1 VWLELDP
8 SVVRAGVDVAG
19 PLLHRLKLVESSMDT
34 GEGGQD
40 LAQKSLGNTKVAE
53 RSPETALAGGLTK
66 AQLIEFYR
74 LMYLSRRT
82 DDREILLKR
91 QQKIFFQIS
100 CAGHEALLVAAGMAM
115 KPGYDW
121 FFPYYRDR
129 AICLA
134 LGNTVEDQLLQAVG
148 AADDPASGGRQMPSH
163 WTSKKLNIVSP
174 SSATATQCLHAV
186 GCAEAGRYY
195 SHHPEAAKKPS
206 GVVDYRLYK
215 DVVFHGD
222 EVTYVSIG
230 EGSTSQGEFWE
241 SLNTASNMKLPVV
254 YVVEDNGYAISTPVE
269 ANTPGGNISRLVA
282 NFPNFHFAEVD
293 GTDAIASYEA
303 MVEAVAYCRSGKGPA
318 LVHGYVVRPYSHS
331 LSDDETHYRSAAEI
345 EADALRDP
353 VLKMQTWLMREGIL
367 DAQGIND
374 LERKVDDEVQRA
386 TDRALSAVLA
396 QPESILKHV
405 YSEDLRPTDA
415 VFDAQPQLTADASEH
430 TMLDLINTCLQDE
443 MRRDERI
450 VIFGEDVADA
460 TRDKELFSGKLKGK
474 GGVFKVTHGLQKEF
488 GSDRVFNSPLA
499 EANIVGRAI
508 GMAVRGMKPVVEI
521 QFFDYIWP
529 AVHQMRNEL
538 AVMRWRSNGTF
549 SCPVVIRV
557 PAGGYLTGGS
567 IYHSQSGESIF
578 THTPGVRIVMPS
590 NALDAIGL
598 LRTAI
603 RCDDPVIFLEHKNL
617 YRSVFGRGRYPGP
630 EYTIPFGKASIV
642 KPGKD
647 LTVITYGAV
656 VPRALEAA
664 RRMEREK
671 GIDVELIDL
680 RSLTPYDW
688 EAIATSV
695 KKTSKVIVAHE
706 DMRSWGFGAEIA
718 ARIGDE
724 LFHDLDAPVRR
735 VGAMDTFCG
744 YQPLLE
750 DAILPQSEHLF
761 QAMSELA
768 AF

>member
-1 VWLELDP
+1 MAHKNVSNGKTAVKTRET
-8 SVVRAGVDVAG
+8 SEEI
-19 PLLHRLKLVESSMDT
+19 LVE
-34 GEGGQD
+34 
-40 LAQKSLGNTKVAE
+40 
-53 RSPETALAGGLTK
+53 GLSR
-66 AQLIEFYR
+66 AQLVEFYR

-82 DDREILLKR
+82 DDREIQLKK

-100 CAGHEALLVAAGMAM
+100 CAGHEALLVAAGMAL

-134 LGNTVEDQLLQAVG
+134 LGNTVEEQLLQAVG

-163 WTSKKLNIVSP
+163 WTSKRLNIVSP
-174 SSATATQCLHAV
+174 SSSTATQCLHAV
-186 GCAEAGRYY
+186 GCAEAGRYFTR
-195 SHHPEAAKKPS
+195 HPEAAKKPS
-206 GVVDYRLYK
+206 GVVDYREFK
-215 DVVFHGD
+215 DVIFHGD
-222 EVTYVSIG
+222 EVSYVSIG

-241 SLNTASNMKLPVV
+241 SLNTASNGKLPVL

-269 ANTPGGNISRLVA
+269 ANTPGGNISKLVA

-293 GTDAIASYEA
+293 GTDAIASYKA

-318 LVHGYVVRPYSHS
+318 LVHGHVVRPYSHS
-331 LSDDETHYRSAAEI
+331 QSDDETNYRPAEEI
-345 EADALRDP
+345 QADALRDP
-353 VLKMQTWLMREGIL
+353 ISRMQMWLLREGIL
-367 DAQGIND
+367 DEQGINEV
-374 LERKVDDEVQRA
+374 ERKVDEEIQRA
-386 TDRALSAVLA
+386 TDRALAAVLA

-405 YSEDLRPTDA
+405 YSEDLKPTDK
-415 VFDAQPQLTADASEH
+415 VFEAEPQPTADDTER
-430 TMLDLINTCLQDE
+430 TMLDLINLCLKDE
-443 MRRDERI
+443 MRRDER
-450 VIFGEDVADA
+450 VVVFGEDVADA
-460 TRDKELFSGKLKGK
+460 TREKELHAGKIKGK

-488 GSDRVFNSPLA
+488 GSDRVWNSPLA
-499 EANIVGRAI
+499 EANITGRAI

-529 AVHQMRNEL
+529 AMHQMRNEL
-538 AVMRWRSNGTF
+538 ALMRWRSNGTF
-549 SCPVVIRV
+549 SCPLVMRV

-603 RCDDPVIFLEHKNL
+603 RCDDPVLFLEHKNL
-617 YRSVFGRGRYPGP
+617 YRSVFGRAMYPGP
-630 EYTIPFGKASIV
+630 SYTIPFGKAAIV
-642 KPGKD
+642 KLGKD

-664 RRMEREK
+664 RRMEREL
-671 GIDVELIDL
+671 GVDVELIDL
-680 RSLTPYDW
+680 RSLSPYDW
-688 EAIATSV
+688 DAIATSV
-695 KKTSKVIVAHE
+695 KKTSKVMVAHE
-706 DMRSWGFGAEIA
+706 DMQSWGYGAEIA

-724 LFHDLDAPVRR
+724 LFHDLDGPVRR
-735 VGAMDTFCG
+735 VGAMDTFVG

-750 DAILPQSEHLF
+750 DVILPQVEHLF
-761 QAMSELA
+761 TAMRELA
-768 AF
+768 EF

>member
-1 VWLELDP
+1 MKGDF
-8 SVVRAGVDVAG
+8 
-19 PLLHRLKLVESSMDT
+19 
-34 GEGGQD
+34 
-40 LAQKSLGNTKVAE
+40 
-53 RSPETALAGGLTK
+53 GGLGRE
-66 AQLIEFYR
+66 QLIEFYR

-82 DDREILLKR
+82 DDREIQLKK

-134 LGNTVEDQLLQAVG
+134 LGNTVEEQLLQAVG

-163 WTSKKLNIVSP
+163 WTSKRLNIVSP
-174 SSATATQCLHAV
+174 SSSTATQCLHAV
-186 GCAEAGRYY
+186 GCAEAGRYFTA
-195 SHHPEAAKKPS
+195 HPEAAKKPS
-206 GVVDYRLYK
+206 GALDYREFK
-215 DVVFHGD
+215 DVQFHAD

-241 SLNTASNMKLPVV
+241 SLNTASNAKLPVV

-269 ANTPGGNISRLVA
+269 ANTPGGNISRLIA

-293 GTDAIASYEA
+293 GTDAIASYKA
-303 MVEAVAYCRSGKGPA
+303 MAEAVAYCRAGLGPA
-318 LVHGYVVRPYSHS
+318 LVHGHVVRPYSHS
-331 LSDDETHYRSAAEI
+331 QSDDETHYRSAE
-345 EADALRDP
+345 ELQTDALRDP

-367 DAQGIND
+367 DEQGIND

-386 TDRALSAVLA
+386 TDRALAAVLA

-405 YSEDLRPTDA
+405 YSEDLKPTDA
-415 VFDAQPQLTADASEH
+415 RFEAQPQPTSDTAEH
-430 TMLDLINTCLQDE
+430 TMLDLINHCLKDE

-450 VIFGEDVADA
+450 VVFGEDVADA
-460 TRDKELFSGKLKGK
+460 TRDAELRAGKLKGK

-488 GSDRVFNSPLA
+488 GNDRVWNSPLA

-508 GMAVRGMKPVVEI
+508 GMAARGLKPVVEI

-529 AVHQMRNEL
+529 AMHQMRNEL
-538 AVMRWRSNGTF
+538 ALMRWRSNGAF
-549 SCPVVIRV
+549 SCPLVMRV

-603 RCDDPVIFLEHKNL
+603 RCDDPVLFLEHKNL
-617 YRSVFGRGRYPGP
+617 YRSVFGRAMYPGP
-630 EYTIPFGKASIV
+630 EYTIPFGKAAIV
-642 KPGKD
+642 KEGKD
-647 LTVITYGAV
+647 LTVVTYGAV
-656 VPRALEAA
+656 VPRALQAA
-664 RRMEREK
+664 QRMEREL
-671 GIDVELIDL
+671 GVSVELLDL
-680 RSLTPYDW
+680 RSLSPYDW
-688 EAIATSV
+688 EAIASSV

-706 DMRSWGFGAEIA
+706 DMRSWGYGAEIA
-718 ARIGDE
+718 ARIGEE
-724 LFHDLDAPVRR
+724 LFDSLDAPVRR
-735 VGAMDTFCG
+735 VGAMDTFVG

-750 DAILPQSEHLF
+750 DVILPQERHLF
-761 QAMSELA
+761 EAMRELA
-768 AF
+768 GY